1 MTKLEDIQNALATT
15 KDPGTLAEYRVLLS
29 HKYGVATDRLEAC
42 EKIFVDWWSDNRDQY
57 KSDAACERA
66 FDKTEAGMERRHWDL
81 QRKKIDRMSS
91 AIKVL
96 IEVKTA
102 EARYQV

>member
-1 MTKLEDIQNALATT
+1 MTLSEIQQTLATENN
-15 KDPGTLAEYRVLLS
+15 PSRLAELRVVLS
-29 HKYGVATDRLEAC
+29 HKYGEATDRLEAA
-42 EKIFVDWWSDNRDQY
+42 ETLFAEWWSEHREDY

-66 FDKTEAGMERRHWDL
+66 FDKTEIGQQRRHWDL

-91 AIKVL
+91 SIKTL

-102 EARYQV
+102 EARSQI